1 MSNFIITVENIYK
14 KDYLIPREDVAE
26 AVKDAMEVA
35 VEHMRKHLGG
45 GFAVANLYIRPEAVP
60 ENMDHRFASIS
71 VEERKERICPE
82 CTCKEGRCCDN
93 CCGEDCDNCCG
104 EDCDNCP
111 FDNICDLVEPDP
123 DASDDENDEIP
134 NEVIMGYLNWIS
146 EQVANLAS
154 RFEKVCKAIPK
165 EGR

>member
-1 MSNFIITVENIYK
+1 MSNFVITVENIYK
-14 KDYLIPREDVAE
+14 KDYLIPREGVAE

-35 VEHMRKHLGG
+35 VDHLSKHLDG
-45 GFAVANLYIRPEAVP
+45 GFAVANFYIRPESVP

-82 CTCKEGRCCDN
+82 CTCEEGRCCDLV
-93 CCGEDCDNCCG
+93 CG

-111 FDNICDLVEPDP
+111 FDNICDLEEPDP
-123 DASDDENDEIP
+123 DDFDDEDDEIP

-165 EGR
+165 EER